1 MKCPTLISYF
11 TILIPMILLSTF
23 LTSRTSLAIPLD
35 IYDFIVSDAKFLSDM
50 GEYYFGENDESDVTQ
65 LKRVVRHENSFRNG
79 VQDKC
84 MLPTK
89 KGYCRAL
96 IPRFR

>member
-1 MKCPTLISYF
+1 MKCSTLISYL
-11 TILIPMILLSTF
+11 TILIPLIF
-23 LTSRTSLAIPLD
+23 TSKTSLAFPLNLYD
-35 IYDFIVSDAKFLSDM
+35 ILVSDAKFLSDM
-50 GEYYFGENDESDVTQ
+50 GEYYFGGTDESDKLE

-96 IPRFR
+96 IPRFG